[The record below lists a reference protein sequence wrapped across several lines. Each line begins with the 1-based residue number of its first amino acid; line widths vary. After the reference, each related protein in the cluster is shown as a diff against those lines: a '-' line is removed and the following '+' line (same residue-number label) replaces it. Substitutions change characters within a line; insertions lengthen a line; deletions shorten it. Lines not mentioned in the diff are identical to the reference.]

1 MDYRNEARKH
11 QQDLIKDLQDYVR
24 CKSVYDE
31 KSVSEGAPFG
41 KGVKNALDYVYNL
54 ALKDGFEVKN
64 HDGYCVEVT
73 YGNQE
78 ETVMVLA
85 HSDVVPEGEG
95 WKYPPYGAEIHDG
108 LMYGR
113 GTSDDKGPGLTA
125 YYALKILK
133 EHKVPLKRK
142 IKIVFGGNEESGSRC
157 LHHYFVEEGN
167 PAPTYGFTPD
177 AEFPLIYGEK
187 GILTYK
193 YEGEYEDNL
202 IESFEAG
209 TVPNAVPAECVMILK
224 KEVHLE
230 EEFKEW
236 MGKRHFKGE
245 YEEKDGK
252 TILKFH
258 GKASHGAFP
267 EGGINAFTM
276 LLRFVD
282 RYTDSELAHNF
293 GFAFSC
299 YYGSKIGIQHYSDP
313 MGNLTMNVGIGKYD
327 GHKYT
332 IIINIRY
339 PNDMSGDG
347 ISKIL
352 DAKIMHKGGMVSDS
366 KPLYVDPSSP
376 LVSTLMKIY
385 REESGKMDAEPVTI
399 GGGTYARET
408 QNVVAFGMDFLRNN
422 GTGNIHDANEAL
434 NLQDLE
440 DGLVIYLRALEELA
454 NL

>member
-1 MDYRNEARKH
+1 MNYRKEAQAK
-11 QQDLIKDLQDYVR
+11 QAALIQDLQGWIR
-24 CKSVYDE
+24 CGGVYD
-31 KSVSEGAPFG
+31 KDSVAKDAPFG
-41 KGVKNALDYVYNL
+41 KNVKKALDYIYEL
-54 ALKDGFEVKN
+54 AKKDGFEVKN
-64 HDGYCVEVT
+64 HDGYCVEIT

-85 HSDVVPEGEG
+85 HADVVPEGEG
-95 WKYPPYGAEIHDG
+95 WDYPPYGAEIHDG
-108 LMYGR
+108 LLIGR
-113 GTSDDKGPGLTA
+113 GSSDDKGPGMTA
-125 YYALKILK
+125 YYALKVLRDK
-133 EHKVPLKRK
+133 KVPLNRK

-187 GILTYK
+187 GILTYV

-202 IESFEAG
+202 IESFSSG
-209 TVPNAVPAECVMILK
+209 TVPNAVPAECVMVLK
-224 KEVHLE
+224 KEVHLQK
-230 EEFKEW
+230 EFEEW
-236 MGKRHFKGE
+236 MGKRHFNGE

-282 RYTDSELAHNF
+282 RYTDSAFAHQF
-293 GFAFSC
+293 GYAFSC
-299 YYGSKIGIQHYSDP
+299 YYGSKIGINHYSEP
-313 MGNLTMNVGIGKYD
+313 MGNLTMNVGVAKYD
-327 GHKYT
+327 GHKYV
-332 IIINIRY
+332 ILINIRY
-339 PNDMSGDG
+339 PNDLTGEG
-347 ISKIL
+347 IGKIL
-352 DAKIMHKGGMVSDS
+352 DQKIMHQGRIASDS
-366 KPLYVDPSSP
+366 KPLYVDPNSAFIK
-376 LVSTLMKIY
+376 TLMQIY
-385 REESGKMDAEPVTI
+385 KEESGKMDAEPITI

-408 QNVVAFGMDFLRNN
+408 SNVVAYGMDFLRNN
-422 GTGNIHDANEAL
+422 GTGRIHDVNEAL

-440 DGLVIYLRALEELA
+440 DGLVIYIRALEALC

>member
-1 MDYRNEARKH
+1 
-11 QQDLIKDLQDYVR
+11 
-24 CKSVYDE
+24 
-31 KSVSEGAPFG
+31 
-41 KGVKNALDYVYNL
+41 
-54 ALKDGFEVKN
+54 
-64 HDGYCVEVT
+64 
-73 YGNQE
+73 
-78 ETVMVLA
+78 
-85 HSDVVPEGEG
+85 
-95 WKYPPYGAEIHDG
+95 
-108 LMYGR
+108 
-113 GTSDDKGPGLTA
+113 
-125 YYALKILK
+125 
-133 EHKVPLKRK
+133 
-142 IKIVFGGNEESGSRC
+142 
-157 LHHYFVEEGN
+157 
-167 PAPTYGFTPD
+167 
-177 AEFPLIYGEK
+177 
-187 GILTYK
+187 
-193 YEGEYEDNL
+193 
-202 IESFEAG
+202 
-209 TVPNAVPAECVMILK
+209 MILK